1 VEKRATSSQPGKS
14 MGLFYQAVVI
24 MVLAFVAQLFMK
36 PHRPVD
42 LHSTAALAA
51 FGDRDQAT
59 ALEGTTVVVTGM
71 TSGIGEEL
79 SASLLALGATVYG
92 G

>member
-1 VEKRATSSQPGKS
+1 
-14 MGLFYQAVVI
+14 MGLFFQATAVL
-24 MVLAFVAQLFMK
+24 VLAFVAQLFMK

-42 LHSTAALAA
+42 LHSTAAIAA
-51 FGDRDQAT
+51 FGDRDPAT
-59 ALEGTTVVVTGM
+59 ALKGTTVVVTGM